1 MLKGLAITLSLIC
14 VSLPALAQAPPMMPA
29 SQVQRGMRGVCH
41 TVFQGSQ
48 IEPFDFEVLGTMH
61 GMLGPK
67 LDIFL
72 ARLEGDKAGFTGV
85 VAGMSGS
92 PCYINNQL
100 IGALSYRFG
109 QFTKEP
115 IAGIT
120 PIAEMLKIFEIPTQ
134 INPANSQAY
143 QPLSYQQALAQ
154 LPARQHNT
162 SWQGQATQVQ
172 AISTPLQMGGIS
184 AKTLSI
190 FGADLQ
196 KLGFE
201 PVAASSSGQHGNP
214 QAPRKLEMGGSIAG
228 QMVRG
233 DISMSGTGTVS
244 YVDGDKVLAFGHPF
258 FNSGQIQLP
267 MATSYIQHILVSEA
281 GSYKM
286 AEDGVE
292 VGTITQDRATAI
304 AGKIGQY
311 SRMIPVQLQMH
322 DQARVDAEQ
331 VNFEVFQNPSMTPMM
346 MAVSV
351 YNSLQGR
358 LQFNQGGNIK
368 LTGQLKV
375 DGRSIDFNRF
385 YSASEQEEVE
395 ILAARDLADTLFKL
409 WNNPFHTPKIESMK
423 LDFRFRPES
432 LLATIDEIWAD
443 RLEVRPGESVN
454 LHVRLKNYRQADL
467 IRHLKIEIPSDAQP
481 GPMSLLASSGAL
493 LDQLED
499 GLKTDYLSYQEILDD
514 LSQKRASDQLYLKW
528 IAEEPGISLYSKIYP
543 KLPASVAE
551 QLDVTQNMSHTVP
564 LIRSPGIEYSFP
576 TQYDL
581 RGQQFIKFFVSSQG
595 RVIN

>member
-14 VSLPALAQAPPMMPA
+14 VSLPTLAQTRPMMPA
-29 SQVQRGMRGVCH
+29 AQVQRGMRGVCH
-41 TVFQGSQ
+41 TVFQGSK
-48 IEPFDFEVLGTMH
+48 IEPFEFEVLGTMH

-72 ARLEGDKAGFTGV
+72 ARLEGEKASYTGV

-92 PCYINNQL
+92 PCYINDQL

-120 PIAEMLKIFEIPTQ
+120 PIADMLKIFEIPNQ
-134 INPANSQAY
+134 VNPANRQAY
-143 QPLSYQQALAQ
+143 HPQTYQQALANLSTPQ
-154 LPARQHNT
+154 QTTH
-162 SWQGQATQVQ
+162 WQGQATQVR
-172 AISTPLQMGGIS
+172 AIATPLQMGGIS
-184 AKTLSI
+184 AKTLSV

-201 PVAASSSGQHGNP
+201 PVAASSSGQQGHP
-214 QAPRKLEMGGSIAG
+214 QAPKKLEMGGAISG

-258 FNSGQIQLP
+258 FNSGQAQIP
-267 MATSYIQHILVSEA
+267 MATSYVQHILVSEM

-286 AEDGVE
+286 AEDGIE

-304 AGKIGQY
+304 AGKVGQF

-331 VNFEVFQNPSMTPMM
+331 INFEVFQNPSMTPMM
-346 MAVSV
+346 IAVSV

-375 DGRSIDFNRF
+375 DGKTIDFNRF
-385 YSASEQEEVE
+385 YSATEQEEVE
-395 ILAARDLADTLFKL
+395 ILAARDLANTLFTL
-409 WNNPFHTPKIESMK
+409 WNNPFHTPSIESMQ
-423 LDFRFRPES
+423 LDFSFRPES
-432 LLATIDEIWAD
+432 LLASIDQIWAD
-443 RLEVRPGESVN
+443 HLEVRPGESVN
-454 LHVRLKNYRQADL
+454 LHVRLKNYRQQD
-467 IRHLKIEIPSDAQP
+467 IVRHLKVQIPSDAQP
-481 GPMSLLASSGAL
+481 GPMSLLASSGPL

-499 GLKTDYLSYQEILDD
+499 SLKTDYFSYPDLLED
-514 LSQKRASDQLYLKW
+514 LSHRRAGDRLYLKW
-528 IAEEPGISLYSKIYP
+528 IAEEPGISLYSKVYP

-551 QLDVTQNMSHTVP
+551 QLDITQNMNHAVP

-581 RGQQFIKFFVSSQG
+581 SGQQFIKFFVSSQG